1 MKSICL
7 AIIFALGVLLSSPSA
22 QRPTPKIISGG
33 ILNGKAV
40 SLPKPPYPDAARAV
54 KASGAVGVKVL
65 IDETG
70 NVISAEAVSGHPL
83 LRAASVQA
91 ALAAKFS
98 PTQLSGQPV
107 TVSGV
112 ITYNFVP
119 SADTPLGK
127 TGLLAGV
134 PASDR
139 EKLWGFGFFFSLIQ
153 TVDAET
159 IRLIGDEQEF
169 NKILKDLSTD
179 LTDDVAEYK
188 PMLEKVSSTDFNI
201 RSEAARDFLR
211 AVRKEL
217 NAEQNWQVDVGEQL
231 GLLLG
236 EVLRQKLLYIKTGV
250 AYDAN
255 ILRTHLQRISDM
267 IAAAPEGATPESKA
281 KFQKVAA
288 FGEVQDLNTDRR
300 FSELIEAIMP
310 LFDEFGDH

>member
-7 AIIFALGVLLSSPSA
+7 AIIFALSVLLSSASA

-107 TVSGV
+107 KVSGV

-201 RSEAARDFLR
+201 RSEAARGFLR

>member
-7 AIIFALGVLLSSPSA
+7 AIIFALGVLLSSASA

-107 TVSGV
+107 KVSGV

-310 LFDEFGDH
+310 LFSEFDDH

>member
-1 MKSICL
+1 MKSIWL
-7 AIIFALGVLLSSPSA
+7 AIIFALSVLLSSASA

-70 NVISAEAVSGHPL
+70 SVISAEAVSGHPL

-107 TVSGV
+107 KVSGV

-169 NKILKDLSTD
+169 NNILKELSTD
-179 LTDDVAEYK
+179 LTEDVAEYK

-281 KFQKVAA
+281 KFQKIAA

-310 LFDEFGDH
+310 LFSEFDDH

>member
-7 AIIFALGVLLSSPSA
+7 AIIFALSVLLSSASA

-70 NVISAEAVSGHPL
+70 NVLSAEAVSGHPL

-107 TVSGV
+107 KVSGV

-310 LFDEFGDH
+310 LFSEFDDH

>member
-7 AIIFALGVLLSSPSA
+7 AIIFALSVLLSSASA

-201 RSEAARDFLR
+201 RREAARDFLL

-267 IAAAPEGATPESKA
+267 IAAAPEGATQESKA
-281 KFQKVAA
+281 KFQKIAA
-288 FGEVQDLNTDRR
+288 FSEVQDLNTDRR
-300 FSELIEAIMP
+300 FSELIDAIMP
-310 LFDEFGDH
+310 LFSEFDDH